1 MTVNEE
7 VIYLNCCLSNL
18 LPSLVVGR
26 SSVKLLFGQI
36 FALIDFK
43 HEVIL
48 KYLLVLFLALQAP

>member
-18 LPSLVVGR
+18 LPSLVVVR
-26 SSVKLLFGQI
+26 SN